1 MGSKTMCCK
10 GEDLMN
16 FSSKRETSK
25 IKKQQPVKRVKK
37 RMSEEQSIG
46 TELFLKA
53 TVSSYED
60 KDKVEPNESAPTRVS
75 INEPPDE

>member
-1 MGSKTMCCK
+1 
-10 GEDLMN
+10 
-16 FSSKRETSK
+16 
-25 IKKQQPVKRVKK
+25 
-37 RMSEEQSIG
+37 MSEEQSIG